1 MLLQVHGDRSL
12 QTKLTI
18 LQDDG
23 VLVLS
28 NAIHGTVKRPIKSD
42 TRRLAAE
49 SRIVLAS
56 KARGLLLA
64 EFGEFGAAV
73 RLRTGTATGP
83 AITATSARSAAG
95 GRSLLSL
102 LLAQGTQAHEPSTG
116 SPRVGHDHLF
126 GRPVTRYVRLSR
138 RPSILPLRVRRHHRA
153 SHLRDRALSFHI
165 LSVPV
170 HVASVRKLDGL

>member
-42 TRRLAAE
+42 ARRLAAE

-56 KARGLLLA
+56 KAVGLLLA

-73 RLRTGTATGP
+73 HLRTGTATGP
-83 AITATSARSAAG
+83 AITAPSARCAAG
-95 GRSLLSL
+95 GRSL

-126 GRPVTRYVRLSR
+126 GRPVTRNIRLSR
-138 RPSILPLRVRRHHRA
+138 RPSILPLRVRRHH
-153 SHLRDRALSFHI
+153 
-165 LSVPV
+165 
-170 HVASVRKLDGL
+170 